1 MAPDWSLL
9 TMKNAEQE
17 DWVTSEAM
25 GVALLALL
33 GLSEEKPW

>member
-1 MAPDWSLL
+1 
-9 TMKNAEQE
+9 MKNGERE

-33 GLSEEKPW
+33 GLNEKGPW